1 MAQPS
6 PSDRAEI
13 RRKPQRGH
21 YDRTTID
28 AILDEALICHV
39 GFVSGG
45 DPFVIPTIH
54 ARVGDTLYFHGSPA
68 SRMLRTL
75 KQGVQV
81 CVTAT
86 LVDGIVLAK
95 SHFNSSMNY
104 RSVMVFGECRAV
116 TEASEQEMAF
126 AAIAERMQPGRWA
139 GARQPTDKER
149 KATLVVALPIDEAS
163 AKVRSGGPVDE
174 ESDMDLPHW
183 SGVIPVSTVLGDPEP
198 A

>member
-1 MAQPS
+1 MTPAAPS
-6 PSDRAEI
+6 GRSEI
-13 RRKPQRGH
+13 RRKPDRGH
-21 YDRTTID
+21 YDRSTID

-39 GFVSGG
+39 GFIDG
-45 DPFVIPTIH
+45 DTPLVIPTIH

-75 KQGVQV
+75 KGGVQT
-81 CVTAT
+81 CVTVT
-86 LVDGIVLAK
+86 LLDGIVLAK

-104 RSVMVFGECRAV
+104 RSAILFGESRLVDDDA
-116 TEASEQEMAF
+116 EQDLAF
-126 AAIAERMQPGRWA
+126 AAIAERMQPGRWDE
-139 GARQPTDKER
+139 ARQPTEKER

-174 ESDMDLPHW
+174 EGDLGLPYW
-183 SGVIPVSTVLGDPEP
+183 SGVIPVSTVLGAPEP